1 MPDHQL
7 QRIVTNVY
15 TSDES
20 TGNEPPRE
28 DRNEPDHTPDDT
40 TNLADLPGQQLQRLV
55 SNVYTV
61 VEGDLKSSWSRV
73 LAVQTVTDSRL
84 RQNAYVLAQLG
95 TGIRVAPNPNAIE
108 ADELRTWSPC
118 LEFIHS
124 VLAVD
129 DGSSRLETEFP
140 IVGGQA
146 KAKVCVTAVI
156 DAGNCMHYSRFLYVN
171 DETGETI
178 DFMCPMGQLTG
189 IRLDSDYK
197 EIKTPPPSV
206 F

>member
-108 ADELRTWSPC
+108 ADEL
-118 LEFIHS
+118 L
-124 VLAVD
+124 D